1 MVCLIFIIIL
11 IIFSSIY
18 LIYSNSYQNDGLV
31 KIKSSVDNS
40 YYWVRNL
47 PDKNQAANI
56 LANIKINIYKLVN
69 YLQKNKEQFPE
80 NMKYIKDLVTRTK
93 DIVIMET
100 GADEKY
106 TSYTVNKGERIVFC
120 LRSKVINS
128 IHDMNTLMYVVIHE
142 LGHIGCPEF
151 GHTPLFKQI
160 FKFLLIQSSK
170 ISIYNPIDYRKNP
183 QNYCGMEINEYLLD

>member
-1 MVCLIFIIIL
+1 MVFLIFIIVL
-11 IIFSSIY
+11 IIFLSIY
-18 LIYSNSYQNDGLV
+18 FIYSNSYSNDNLV
-31 KIKSSVDNS
+31 KVQSSLDKS

-47 PDKNQAANI
+47 PDKNQAANT
-56 LANIKINIYKLVN
+56 LAKIKINIYKLVN
-69 YLQKNKEQFPE
+69 YLQKNQQLFPE
-80 NMKYIKDLVTRTK
+80 NMKYIKDLISRTK
-93 DIVIMET
+93 DILIMET

-120 LRSKVINS
+120 LRSKIINT

-151 GHTPLFKQI
+151 GHTPLFKEI
-160 FKFLLIQSSK
+160 FKFLLIQSAK
-170 ISIYNPIDYRKNP
+170 IGIYNPIDYRKNP

>member
-18 LIYSNSYQNDGLV
+18 LIYSNSYQSDGLV

-56 LANIKINIYKLVN
+56 LANIKINIFKLVN
-69 YLQKNKEQFPE
+69 YLQKNQQLFPE
-80 NMKYIKDLVTRTK
+80 NMKYIKDLVSRTK

>member
-1 MVCLIFIIIL
+1 MCLIIIIIL
-11 IIFSSIY
+11 IFSSIY
-18 LIYSNSYQNDGLV
+18 FIYSKSYGSDNLV
-31 KIKSSVDNS
+31 KTKSQVDNQ

-47 PDKNQAANI
+47 SDKTQAANT
-56 LANIKINIYKLVN
+56 LAKIKQNIYKLVN
-69 YLQKNKEQFPE
+69 YLQKNQDSFPK
-80 NMKYIKDLVTRTK
+80 NMQYIKDLVSRTK

-120 LRSKVINS
+120 LRFKIINT

-142 LGHIGCPEF
+142 LAHIGCPEY
-151 GHTPLFKQI
+151 GHTPLFKEI

-170 ISIYNPIDYRKNP
+170 ISIYTPIDYRKNP
-183 QNYCGMEINEYLLD
+183 QNYCGMEINEYLLG

>member
-40 YYWVRNL
+40 YYWVRDL
-47 PDKNQAANI
+47 PDKNQATNT
-56 LANIKINIYKLVN
+56 LANIKIKIYKLVN
-69 YLQKNKEQFPE
+69 YLQKNQQLFPE
-80 NMKYIKDLVTRTK
+80 NMKYIKDLVSRTK

-120 LRSKVINS
+120 LRVKVINT

>member
-1 MVCLIFIIIL
+1 MVFLIFIIIL

-40 YYWVRNL
+40 YYLVRNL
-47 PDKNQAANI
+47 PDKNQAANT

-69 YLQKNKEQFPE
+69 YLQKNQQLFPE
-80 NMKYIKDLVTRTK
+80 NMKYIKDLVSRTK

-120 LRSKVINS
+120 LRAKVINS

-151 GHTPLFKQI
+151 GHTPLFKEI

-170 ISIYNPIDYRKNP
+170 IGIYTPIDYRKNP

>member
-1 MVCLIFIIIL
+1 MCLLIIIIL

-18 LIYSNSYQNDGLV
+18 FLYSVNYSNDNL
-31 KIKSSVDNS
+31 IKTKSTLDNK

-47 PDKNQAANI
+47 KDKTVAANT
-56 LANIKINIYKLVN
+56 LAKIKINMYKLIN
-69 YLQKNKEQFPE
+69 YLKDNKEKFPK
-80 NMKYIKDLVTRTK
+80 NMEYIKDLVSRTES
-93 DIVIMET
+93 IVIMET

-120 LRSKVINS
+120 LRAKVINT

-142 LGHIGCPEF
+142 MAHIGCPEF
-151 GHTPLFKQI
+151 GHTPLFKEI
-160 FKFLLIQSSK
+160 FKFLLEQSVK
-170 ISIYNPIDYRKNP
+170 IGIYVPIDYRKNP

>member
-18 LIYSNSYQNDGLV
+18 LIYSNSYQSDGLV

-56 LANIKINIYKLVN
+56 LANIKINIFKLVN
-69 YLQKNKEQFPE
+69 YLQKNQELFPE
-80 NMKYIKDLVTRTK
+80 NMKYIKDLVSRTK

>member
-47 PDKNQAANI
+47 PDKNQAANT
-56 LANIKINIYKLVN
+56 LANIKINIFKLVN
-69 YLQKNKEQFPE
+69 YLQKNQQLFPE
-80 NMKYIKDLVTRTK
+80 NMKYIKDLVSRTK

-120 LRSKVINS
+120 LRTKVINS

-151 GHTPLFKQI
+151 GHTPLFKEI

-170 ISIYNPIDYRKNP
+170 IGIYTPIDYRKNP

>member
-1 MVCLIFIIIL
+1 MCFLIIIIIL
-11 IIFSSIY
+11 IFCSIY
-18 LIYSNSYQNDGLV
+18 FIYSSTYSNDQLT
-31 KIKSSVDNS
+31 KTKSQLDNS

-56 LANIKINIYKLVN
+56 LAKIKQNIYKLVD
-69 YLQKNKEQFPE
+69 YLQKNKDQFPK
-80 NMKYIKDLVTRTK
+80 NLSHIKDLVSRTK
-93 DIVIMET
+93 SIVIMET

-120 LRSKVINS
+120 LRVKLINT

-142 LGHIGCPEF
+142 LAHIGCPEF
-151 GHTPLFKQI
+151 GHTPLFREI
-160 FKFLLIQSSK
+160 FKFLLIQSTK
-170 ISIYNPIDYRKNP
+170 IGIYTPIDYRKYP

>member
-40 YYWVRNL
+40 YYWVRDL
-47 PDKNQAANI
+47 PDKNQAANT

-69 YLQKNKEQFPE
+69 YLQKNQQLFPE
-80 NMKYIKDLVTRTK
+80 NMKYIKDLVSRTK

-120 LRSKVINS
+120 LRTKVINS

>member
-1 MVCLIFIIIL
+1 MCLLIIIIL

-18 LIYSNSYQNDGLV
+18 FLYSVNYSNDNL
-31 KIKSSVDNS
+31 IKTKSTLDNK

-47 PDKNQAANI
+47 KDKTVAANT
-56 LANIKINIYKLVN
+56 LAKIKINMYKLIN
-69 YLQKNKEQFPE
+69 YLKDHKETFPKNME
-80 NMKYIKDLVTRTK
+80 YIRDLVSRTES
-93 DIVIMET
+93 IVIMET

-120 LRSKVINS
+120 LRAKVINT

-142 LGHIGCPEF
+142 MAHIGCPEF
-151 GHTPLFKQI
+151 GHTPLFKEI
-160 FKFLLIQSSK
+160 FKFLLEQSVK
-170 ISIYNPIDYRKNP
+170 IGIYIPIDYRKNP

>member
-1 MVCLIFIIIL
+1 MVFLIFIIIL

-47 PDKNQAANI
+47 PDKNQAANT

-69 YLQKNKEQFPE
+69 YLQKNQELFPE
-80 NMKYIKDLVTRTK
+80 NMKYIKDLVSRTK

-120 LRSKVINS
+120 LRAKVINS

-151 GHTPLFKQI
+151 GHTPLFKEI

-170 ISIYNPIDYRKNP
+170 ISIYTPIDYRKNP